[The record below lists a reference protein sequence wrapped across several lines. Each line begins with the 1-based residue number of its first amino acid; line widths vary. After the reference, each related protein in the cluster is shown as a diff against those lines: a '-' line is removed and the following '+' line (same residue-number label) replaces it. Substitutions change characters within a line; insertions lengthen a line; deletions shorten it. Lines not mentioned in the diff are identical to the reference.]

1 MKTLICLFVLISAA
15 QCQDARE
22 ETISRTL
29 QFPEMSKGQ
38 SLLVDNVQ
46 GSIVVTVHDGETVEM
61 TVIRRTRAKSEAKFQ
76 EASEDV
82 LLDIQER
89 RSRIEIVVETPWR
102 SRWID
107 RRPHGYRYY
116 GYDVTFDF
124 ELKVP
129 KFIDLYLH
137 TVNEGDIE
145 VRDVSGSFEI
155 KNVNGSVV
163 MSGISGS
170 GHASSVNGSL
180 TVGFREN
187 PAEKCFFRTV
197 NGGVEV
203 TFQDPLSA
211 ELHLKTFNGK
221 AYSDFDVTA
230 VPKTI
235 PRIKEKRGKRIY
247 RGGDDYVVR
256 VGEGGPQLAFDTLNG
271 SIYILKNH

>member
-1 MKTLICLFVLISAA
+1 MKIFICLFVLISAA

-22 ETISRTL
+22 ETISRTI
-29 QFPEMSKGQ
+29 QFPEIGTGR

-46 GSIVVTVHDGETVEM
+46 GSIVVTVHDGQTVEM
-61 TVIRRTRAKSEAKFQ
+61 TAIRRTRAKSEAKFQ
-76 EASEDV
+76 EAGEDV
-82 LLDIQER
+82 MLDIQER

-102 SRWID
+102 SRWND

-129 KFIDLYLH
+129 KTIDLYLH
-137 TVNEGDIE
+137 TVNDGDIE

-155 KNVNGSVV
+155 KNVNGSV
-163 MSGISGS
+163 MMFGISGS

-187 PAEKCFFRTV
+187 PVGKCVFRTV

-221 AYSDFDVTA
+221 AYTDFDVTA

-235 PRIKEKRGKRIY
+235 PRIKEKRGKRVY

-271 SIYILKNH
+271 SIHILKNQ